1 MSAEPRRGKEAG
13 TAFRTGTL
21 LPVRTLVGLLLAGF
35 SAVLIAIV
43 SVQSAQSRADSARAL
58 TATLEVVARVQA
70 VLATMKDAETGQRGY
85 IVTGEESYL
94 DPYSAARAR
103 YESEFQHL
111 RDAIATDATQK
122 ARTEEMASIATQKF
136 AELEQTIVLRHAN
149 RNDEALAIVRS
160 NRGKELMERFRRIA
174 TEMEGEERN
183 RFEARRRDW
192 ERESRL
198 SLWITWGG
206 MGLLLFLIVAA
217 GWIASRDY
225 RERERNAWIRAG
237 ENLLGNR
244 MRDEQRLDRL
254 GEEMLS
260 FLASYVGAL
269 VGAVYT
275 ANADGTYERIAG
287 YALDPAAASKG
298 LRPGESL
305 VGQAGKEGR
314 ALHIADVPEEYLPI
328 STGIVHGT
336 PRHLLVAPAIADGE
350 VHGVVEIGLLRPIDD
365 ADLELMDRIG
375 EDLAVAIRSAKE
387 RERREQLLEETQ
399 QQSEELQSQQEELRV
414 SNEELEEQGRA
425 LRESQS
431 QLGQINVQLEENAE
445 RLHAQNDALARAQES
460 LADRAAELERAGRY
474 KSEFLANMSHELRTP
489 LNSTLILAKLL
500 ADNAKGNLDEEQRN
514 YARTIHSAGNDLLAL
529 INDILDLSKIEAGHL
544 DVCAEP
550 VDIAQAIAEVVKSL
564 APMAGQKGLALRPEI
579 DPGAPA
585 SITTDGM
592 RLGQILRNLLSN
604 AVKFTEQ
611 GEVVVRTFAP
621 RAGRIAFEVRDTGI
635 GIPEEQREFI
645 FDAFRQADGST
656 HRKYG
661 GTGLGL
667 TISRDLARLL
677 GGELSLA
684 STVGKGSA
692 FTLELP
698 EKLEPS
704 AGQRPER
711 PPSRPALPPL
721 PPLPPASQ
729 QFPALRSREANPAMP
744 AGARVILI
752 VEDDTRFA
760 AIMGDITREM
770 GFTPVYAT
778 TGIDALAAA
787 ERHEPM
793 AILLDINLPDY
804 SGLGVLDQLK
814 RTPRTRHIPVHVVSA
829 ADHARE
835 ALERGAVGYT
845 VKPVQREQVVAA
857 VEGLQARIA
866 QQVRRVLVVED
877 DAVQRESVIRLL
889 STNGVEVIG
898 VKTAQEALRQLAERT
913 FDCMVMDL
921 DLPDLSGH
929 ELLERMAGDDVA
941 HPPVIIYTA
950 ASLPP
955 EAELGLRRLS
965 QSIILK
971 EARSPE
977 RLLDEVTLF
986 LHKVEADLPPESQ
999 RALQVSRD
1007 RDSALEGRR
1016 VLVVED
1022 DVRNIFA
1029 LSAVLEP
1036 RGAKVSIARNGR
1048 EALTALEKATNGNGV
1063 GVDLVL
1069 MDIMMP
1075 EMDGLTAMREIRAR
1089 PEWQRLPIIAL
1100 TAKAMKDDR
1109 DKCLAAGANDYIAK
1123 PLDVEKL
1130 LSLVRVW
1137 MPR

>member
-1 MSAEPRRGKEAG
+1 MSAETSRGKEAG
-13 TAFRTGTL
+13 TAFRTGAL
-21 LPVRTLVGLLLAGF
+21 LPGRTLAGLLLAAF
-35 SAVLIAIV
+35 SAVVIAIV
-43 SVQSAQSRADSARAL
+43 SAQSAESRAEASRAL
-58 TATLEVVARVQA
+58 TATLEVIARVQA
-70 VLATMKDAETGQRGY
+70 VLSTMKDAETGQRGY

-111 RDAIATDATQK
+111 RDAVVTDATQK
-122 ARTEEMASIATQKF
+122 ARTDEMAGIATQKF

-149 RNDEALAIVRS
+149 RNDEALALVRS
-160 NRGKELMERFRRIA
+160 NRGKELMDRFRRIA
-174 TEMEGEERN
+174 GEMEGDEHA
-183 RFEARRRDW
+183 RFETRRQDW
-192 ERESRL
+192 EREARI

-206 MGLLLFLIVAA
+206 MGLLLFLILAA

-225 RERERNAWIRAG
+225 RERERNAWIRTG
-237 ENLLGNR
+237 ENLLGSR
-244 MRDEQRLDRL
+244 MRGEARLERL

-260 FLASYVGAL
+260 FLASYMGAL
-269 VGAVYT
+269 VGAVY
-275 ANADGTYERIAG
+275 AVNAEGAYERIAG
-287 YALDPAAASKG
+287 FALDPATASKA
-298 LRPGESL
+298 LRSGESL
-305 VGQAGKEGR
+305 VGQVGKEGR
-314 ALHIADVPEEYLPI
+314 ALGIANVPEDYLPI
-328 STGIVHGT
+328 STGIAHGT
-336 PRHLLVAPAIADGE
+336 PTHLLVAPAIVDGE
-350 VHGVVEIGLLRPIDD
+350 VHGVVEIGLMRVIDE

-375 EDLAVAIRSAKE
+375 EDLAVAIRTAKE

-445 RLHAQNDALARAQES
+445 RLHAQNDALAFAQGS

-500 ADNAKGNLDEEQRN
+500 ADNARGNLDEEQRN
-514 YARTIHSAGNDLLAL
+514 YARTIYSAGNDLLAL

-544 DVCAEP
+544 DVSAES
-550 VDIAQAIAEVVKSL
+550 VDIVHAVGDVVKAL
-564 APMAGQKGLALRPEI
+564 APMAGQKGLQLRPEF

-585 SITTDGM
+585 TISTDGM
-592 RLGQILRNLLSN
+592 RLAQILRNLLSN
-604 AVKFTEQ
+604 AVKFTER
-611 GEVVVRTFAP
+611 GEVVVRVSAP
-621 RAGRIAFEVRDTGI
+621 RPGRVAFEVRDTGI

-677 GGELSLA
+677 GGDLSLA
-684 STVGKGSA
+684 STVGQGSV

-698 EKLEPS
+698 EQMAAVPE
-704 AGQRPER
+704 QRAVL
-711 PPSRPALPPL
+711 SRPAPPPL
-721 PPLPPASQ
+721 PPLPP
-729 QFPALRSREANPAMP
+729 PAARARTESVPAAP
-744 AGARVILI
+744 PGARVILI

-787 ERHEPM
+787 ERHVPM

-829 ADHARE
+829 ADLARE

-889 STNGVEVIG
+889 STKDVEVIG
-898 VKTAQEALRQLAERT
+898 VKNAEEALEQLAERT

-921 DLPDLSGH
+921 NLPDLSGH
-929 ELLERMAGDDVA
+929 ELLERMASDEVA

-955 EAELGLRRLS
+955 DAELGLRRLS

-986 LHKVEADLPPESQ
+986 LHKVEAELPPESQ

-1048 EALTALEKATNGNGV
+1048 EALAALEKATTADGV

-1075 EMDGLTAMREIRAR
+1075 EMDGLTAMREIRKR
-1089 PEWQRLPIIAL
+1089 SEWQRLPIIAL